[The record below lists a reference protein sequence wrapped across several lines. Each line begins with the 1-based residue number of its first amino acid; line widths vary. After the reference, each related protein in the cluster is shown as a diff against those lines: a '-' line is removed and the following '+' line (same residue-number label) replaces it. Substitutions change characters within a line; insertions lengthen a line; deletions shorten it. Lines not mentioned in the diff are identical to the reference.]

1 MAQQRGQLGL
11 EEVLL
16 RHGGEEGSQLVLVS
30 EKREQWVGW
39 DNSAQSCEEE
49 LEQDMG

>member
-16 RHGGEEGSQLVLVS
+16 RHGGEEGSQLVLMS
-30 EKREQWVGW
+30 EKEGAMVGVG
-39 DNSAQSCEEE
+39 QLCPE
-49 LEQDMG
+49 L